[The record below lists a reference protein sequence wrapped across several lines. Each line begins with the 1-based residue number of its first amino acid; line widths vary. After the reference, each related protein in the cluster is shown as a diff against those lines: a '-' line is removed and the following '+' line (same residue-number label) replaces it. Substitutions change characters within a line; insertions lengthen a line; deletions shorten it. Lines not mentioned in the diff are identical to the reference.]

1 MTSGGFAMATKAEL
15 QQAYETFERIRR
27 GWTSAEATRDFPE
40 VVRQTESALTY
51 QHAAVTF
58 QRRFQKLSTLTT
70 PAVDVILR
78 YAPPFFLG
86 RSLDAVEAWY
96 TGGTP
101 TERKALPDI
110 PARIATARKVLDH
123 AVELW
128 GVFAESPSAVLRPP
142 ANSLTAAVIP
152 FWVAATVVAARPED
166 PATYVRVSDPRRE
179 AMAKCAGCG
188 RERRAPLADLLEPS
202 RCPACER
209 RCEFVLVRRVLG
221 GKGS

>member
-1 MTSGGFAMATKAEL
+1 MATKAEL
-15 QQAYETFERIRR
+15 QQGYERCEQIRR
-27 GWTSAEATRDFPE
+27 GLAAAEAARDFLLA
-40 VVRQTESALTY
+40 VRQAESALPH
-51 QHAAVTF
+51 QHAAVSF
-58 QRRFQKLSTLTT
+58 QRRFQKLTFLTT

-96 TGGTP
+96 SGGTP

-110 PARIATARKVLDH
+110 PARIATARKALAH

-142 ANSLTAAVIP
+142 ATPLTDAVVP
-152 FWVAATVVAARPED
+152 FWVAATVAVPRPED
-166 PATYVRVSDPRRE
+166 PASYVRVSDPRRE
-179 AMAKCAGCG
+179 AMAKCSCCG

-209 RCEFVLVRRVLG
+209 RCEFVLTRRVLG

>member
-1 MTSGGFAMATKAEL
+1 MTGGGFVVATKAEL
-15 QQAYETFERIRR
+15 QQAYETCERIRR
-27 GWTSAEATRDFPE
+27 GWTAAEAARDFPE
-40 VVRQTESALTY
+40 VVRQAESALPQ
-51 QHAAVTF
+51 QHASFTF
-58 QRRFQKLSTLTT
+58 QRRFQKLTAPAA
-70 PAVDVILR
+70 PAVDAILQ

-86 RSLDAVEAWY
+86 RSLDTVEAWY

-110 PARIATARKVLDH
+110 PVRIATARKVLTH

-128 GVFAESPSAVLRPP
+128 GVFAESPAAVLRPP
-142 ANSLTAAVIP
+142 ANPLSAAVIP
-152 FWVAATVVAARPED
+152 FWVAATVAAPRPED

-179 AMAKCAGCG
+179 AMAKCSGCG

-209 RCEFVLVRRVLG
+209 RCEFVFVRRVLG